1 MTAYAV
7 FLAPIAAA
15 AALLFALLEAVK
27 IKNADPGQKLCQEIA
42 SAIRTGA
49 SLFEKTVQKRG
60 HFLRRGFVLLF
71 LLAQAGYLSIFVP
84 LPSSQAAFSQPL
96 QVSSA

>member
-27 IKNADPGQKLCQEIA
+27 IKTQTLGQKLC
-42 SAIRTGA
+42 
-49 SLFEKTVQKRG
+49 
-60 HFLRRGFVLLF
+60 RRSP
-71 LLAQAGYLSIFVP
+71 QLSGLEPKPI
-84 LPSSQAAFSQPL
+84 
-96 QVSSA
+96 